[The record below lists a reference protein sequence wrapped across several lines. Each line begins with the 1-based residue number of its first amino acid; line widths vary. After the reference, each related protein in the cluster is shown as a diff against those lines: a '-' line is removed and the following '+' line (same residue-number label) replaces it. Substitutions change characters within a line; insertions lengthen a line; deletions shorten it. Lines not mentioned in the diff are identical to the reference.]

1 MPQTTRRMFLSF
13 IAATALTACN
23 AAPVVSHVP
32 PQRPALPLHPNETP
46 DLRRKINHW
55 ADFYDLP
62 RLRFGRV
69 DDGSLEFVKDESRK
83 RRGVAALLRG

>member
-1 MPQTTRRMFLSF
+1 MLS
-13 IAATALTACN
+13 N
-23 AAPVVSHVP
+23 Y
-32 PQRPALPLHPNETP
+32 
-46 DLRRKINHW
+46 
-55 ADFYDLP
+55 FYDLP